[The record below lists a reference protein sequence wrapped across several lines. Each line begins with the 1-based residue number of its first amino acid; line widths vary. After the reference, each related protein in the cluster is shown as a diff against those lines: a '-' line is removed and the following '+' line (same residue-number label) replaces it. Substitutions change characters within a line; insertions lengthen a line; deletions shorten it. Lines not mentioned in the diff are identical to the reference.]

1 MGKKEEA
8 EQIKRDV
15 SETNEEHADDLEG
28 AMGGG
33 CSPELSKQATS
44 TLAAVTG
51 VADQFTSALSGV
63 GVGSLMGMDDSLKKI
78 YYNAKTTNQE
88 ALYNEYIA
96 EKNYIMNKREGF
108 QLFKNSRE
116 GFQLFKNSREGL
128 QGSQTNEQEYQKLLV
143 ERFTAAATTELEEL
157 NSKNIEKIN
166 LITDLIK
173 VTQQQNIAVT
183 NMQKVMEDVIEDNKH
198 LLNAINGGKSDL
210 YTYNRK
216 SMYESKLKDSVE
228 NWTVIPE
235 IIYWTLV
242 ILWVCIVM
250 FYLKNVTL
258 VSVGILIGLILYPY
272 FSTPVFLWVLEI
284 IQSIWN
290 FIFMAVH
297 NRISA

>member
-1 MGKKEEA
+1 MGQEEEA
-8 EQIKRDV
+8 AKIKGDV
-15 SETNEEHADDLEG
+15 SSTMSEHAGDLGG

-33 CSPELSKQATS
+33 CSPALATQS
-44 TLAAVTG
+44 TNTLASVQG
-51 VADQFTSALSGV
+51 VASQITSALSGA
-63 GVGSLMGMDDSLKKI
+63 GIGSLFGMDDSLKKI
-78 YYNAKTTNQE
+78 YDNAKTTNQQ

-96 EKNYIMNKREGF
+96 EKNYVTNKYGSS
-108 QLFKNSRE
+108 QI
-116 GFQLFKNSREGL
+116 Q
-128 QGSQTNEQEYQKLLV
+128 QGTTEYNDLLV
-143 ERFTAAATTELEEL
+143 NRYNTLGNNELVEL
-157 NSKNIEKIN
+157 NTKHVEIN
-166 LITDLIK
+166 SLIMDFIK
-173 VTQQQNIAVT
+173 VIGEQNIAVT

-216 SMYESKLKDSVE
+216 SMYESKLKDTVE
-228 NWTVIPE
+228 NWTLIPE

-272 FSTPVFLWVLEI
+272 FSTPVFLWVLGI

>member
-1 MGKKEEA
+1 MGQEEEA
-8 EQIKRDV
+8 AKIKGDV
-15 SETNEEHADDLEG
+15 SSTMSEKAGDLQG

-33 CSPELSKQATS
+33 CSPALTKQATS

-51 VADQFTSALSGV
+51 VADQIKTALSGV
-63 GVGSLMGMDDSLKKI
+63 GVGSLLGMDDSLKKI
-78 YYNAKTTNQE
+78 YDNAKSTNAQ

-96 EKNYIMNKREGF
+96 EKNYMINQPGGTVAY
-108 QLFKNSRE
+108 ND
-116 GFQLFKNSREGL
+116 
-128 QGSQTNEQEYQKLLV
+128 LLV
-143 ERFTAAATTELEEL
+143 NRYKALGNNELVEL
-157 NSKNIEKIN
+157 NTKHVEIN
-166 LITDLIK
+166 SLIMDFIK
-173 VTQQQNIAVT
+173 VIGEQNIAVT

-198 LLNAINGGKSDL
+198 LLNVINGGKSDL

-228 NWTVIPE
+228 NWTLIPE

-250 FYLKNVTL
+250 LYLKNVTL

-272 FSTPVFLWVLEI
+272 FSTPVFLWILEK

>member
-1 MGKKEEA
+1 MGNAEEA
-8 EQIKRDV
+8 KKIEGEV
-15 SETNEEHADDLEG
+15 SKTNEEHAGDLGG

-44 TLAAVTG
+44 TLAAVQG
-51 VADQFTSALSGV
+51 VASQITSALSGV
-63 GVGSLMGMDDSLKKI
+63 GVGNLLGIDDSLKKI
-78 YYNAKTTNQE
+78 YDNAKTTNE
-88 ALYNEYIA
+88 LALYNEYVA
-96 EKNYIMNKREGF
+96 EKNYVTK
-108 QLFKNSRE
+108 KY
-116 GFQLFKNSREGL
+116 
-128 QGSQTNEQEYQKLLV
+128 GSGQIQIQKGTTEYNELLV
-143 ERFTAAATTELEEL
+143 NRYNALGNNELVEL
-157 NSKNIEKIN
+157 NTKHVEITN
-166 LITDLIK
+166 LIMDFIK
-173 VTQQQNIAVT
+173 VIGEQNIAVT

-216 SMYESKLKDSVE
+216 SMYETKLKDSVE

>member
-1 MGKKEEA
+1 MGNAEEA
-8 EQIKRDV
+8 KRIEGEV
-15 SETNEEHADDLEG
+15 SKTNEEHAGDLGG

-33 CSPELSKQATS
+33 CSPALTKQATS

-51 VADQFTSALSGV
+51 VADQIKTALSGV
-63 GVGSLMGMDDSLKKI
+63 GVGSLLGMDDSLKKI
-78 YYNAKTTNQE
+78 YDNAKSTNAQ

-96 EKNYIMNKREGF
+96 EKNYMINQPGGTVAY
-108 QLFKNSRE
+108 ND
-116 GFQLFKNSREGL
+116 
-128 QGSQTNEQEYQKLLV
+128 LLV
-143 ERFTAAATTELEEL
+143 NRYKALGNNELVEL
-157 NSKNIEKIN
+157 NTKHVEIN
-166 LITDLIK
+166 SLIMDFIK
-173 VTQQQNIAVT
+173 VIGEQNIAVT

-198 LLNAINGGKSDL
+198 LLNVINGGKSDL

-228 NWTVIPE
+228 NWTLIPE

-250 FYLKNVTL
+250 LYLKNVTL

-272 FSTPVFLWVLEI
+272 FSTPVFLWILEK